1 MAAKNLT
8 IVLRRVQRSPKEH
21 IVGILD
27 AHARYCALPGI
38 GYLADDNVLS
48 RLVLVAAG
56 VPRDSLNLFSI
67 AISKA
72 VAKSQKLVSI
82 TSINAAA
89 SEMAEEKLKDVERD
103 SGADLKEI
111 RKILGEVKKF
121 CIAKNRKN
129 AFLVEIKNSDRRY
142 QLMQKLAA
150 LRLVHL
156 LHEGITPHKAGKRFI
171 ALMLDYGFYVGIRA
185 ARSVDLIPSEPRAL
199 LAKELR
205 SLPIFH

>member
-1 MAAKNLT
+1 MPDKS
-8 IVLRRVQRSPKEH
+8 REH
-21 IVGILD
+21 IVSILD
-27 AHARYCALPGI
+27 AHAHYCGLGDI
-38 GYLADDNVLS
+38 GYLADKDVLS

-72 VAKSQKLVSI
+72 VAKNQRLVSI

-103 SGADLKEI
+103 SGGDLQEI
-111 RKILGEVKKF
+111 QELLAEVKDF
-121 CIAKNRKN
+121 CISKQRKN
-129 AFLVEIKNSDRRY
+129 AFLVEIQNTDHRY
-142 QLMQKLAA
+142 QLIQKLAA
-150 LRLVHL
+150 LRLVHI
-156 LHEGITPHKAGKRFI
+156 LHEGITPHKAGQRFV

-185 ARSVDLIPSEPRAL
+185 ARSVDLIPAEPRAL
-199 LAKELR
+199 SAKELR